1 MQHFI
6 HIHIT
11 FSDIFLQHRMNRVLV
26 IQAELLILF
35 VSLGQNIIWVLF
47 QSSVVLSD
55 NFSLLEVNVFRIV
68 EKLNATAFLLGL
80 SLELLDKKEDL
91 PTWRQMGMR

>member
-1 MQHFI
+1 
-6 HIHIT
+6 
-11 FSDIFLQHRMNRVLV
+11 MNRVLV

-35 VSLGQNIIWVLF
+35 VSFRQNIIWVLL
-47 QSSVVLSD
+47 QSLVVLSD
-55 NFSLLEVNVFRIV
+55 YFSLLEVNVFRIV

-80 SLELLDKKEDL
+80 SFELFDKKKDL